1 MTDVTWHKP
10 SHSSEQGDDCVEF
23 ASFPRSALAW
33 RKARLSNESGDNCVE
48 LASVPG
54 SETGWRK
61 ASRSTAEG
69 DNCVEVADGT
79 GVVAV
84 RDSKDP
90 DGPMLVLSR
99 NQFRHLTDTLKNVW
113 PLPPR

>member
-1 MTDVTWHKP
+1 M
-10 SHSSEQGDDCVEF
+10 
-23 ASFPRSALAW
+23 
-33 RKARLSNESGDNCVE
+33 
-48 LASVPG
+48 VPG
-54 SETGWRK
+54 SEPGWRK
-61 ASRSTAEG
+61 ASRSTVQN

-99 NQFRHLTDTLKNVW
+99 GEFRHLTDAIKHL
-113 PLPPR
+113 